1 MLDAYTILGLKKGA
15 SKDAI
20 RKAYRKLAFEYHPD
34 KNPSP
39 EAKQQFI
46 NITEAYDALMEG
58 KAFRAGQRFT
68 AQKAPK
74 AKSREELRREKMM
87 RYYEIW
93 QAQFRKIRAFYNGTD
108 RESLR
113 RRFYG
118 EVYFY
123 YAAAIL
129 LMIASLAWPL
139 TTGNPKLVAITFGL
153 GIGVGLRILF
163 YASRKKAAADMIFGQ
178 EEHYSF
184 NELNSFFAT
193 GKWEKF
199 R

>member
-1 MLDAYTILGLKKGA
+1 MQNAYSILGLPQGA

-46 NITEAYDALMEG
+46 RITEAYDALMEG
-58 KAFRAGQRFT
+58 KTFRASQSST
-68 AQKAPK
+68 TQKAPK

-87 RYYEIW
+87 RFYEIR
-93 QAQFRKIRAFYNGTD
+93 QAQFRKIRAFYNGAD
-108 RESLR
+108 REKLR

-139 TTGNPKLVAITFGL
+139 TTGKPKLIAITFGL

-163 YASRKKAAADMIFGQ
+163 YASRKRAVADMIFGN

-193 GKWEKF
+193 GKWEKV
-199 R
+199 